1 MLHPLLD
8 SLSELS
14 DTDVET
20 KISELGKKFWQTTN
34 PQVKDQIASVLE
46 IYKEEAKARR
56 AKFLLKQ
63 KENNGENDLD
73 NLINIS

>member
-46 IYKEEAKARR
+46 IYKEEAN
-56 AKFLLKQ
+56 Q
-63 KENNGENDLD
+63 
-73 NLINIS
+73 IST